1 MKSHGKNET
10 GGHRP
15 NKKVGEAATR
25 ALNQMKASKKHIFA
39 DVLSC

>member
-15 NKKVGEAATR
+15 NKKGGEAATST
-25 ALNQMKASKKHIFA
+25 LNLVN
-39 DVLSC
+39 D